1 MVHVPLCTDRQ
12 AQDRSFRQSRPH
24 NPSLKHRNRQGNH
37 WHLRHGTEDGDMV
50 LTQPILTYEAELEPL
65 GQHIIIQHNSTPDR
79 TESEMA
85 HTTITCTCACTHCGP
100 CGSGLTSPGPW
111 LTSWCASKPEAQSL
125 AHTVR
130 TPRGR
135 GCREKRLGPGLLA
148 LLLCPHLTFLPEGGQ
163 PCSAKVGVTQL

>member
-37 WHLRHGTEDGDMV
+37 WHSRHGTEEGDMV
-50 LTQPILTYEAELEPL
+50 QTQPILTCEAGLETL
-65 GQHIIIQHNSTPDR
+65 GQHIATQHSSTPDR
-79 TESEMA
+79 TESETA
-85 HTTITCTCACTHCGP
+85 HTTTTCMCAYTHRGP

-111 LTSWCASKPEAQSL
+111 LTSRCASKPETQSL
-125 AHTVR
+125 GHAVK

-135 GCREKRLGPGLLA
+135 GHREKRLGPGLCRSA
-148 LLLCPHLTFLPEGGQ
+148 LT
-163 PCSAKVGVTQL
+163 